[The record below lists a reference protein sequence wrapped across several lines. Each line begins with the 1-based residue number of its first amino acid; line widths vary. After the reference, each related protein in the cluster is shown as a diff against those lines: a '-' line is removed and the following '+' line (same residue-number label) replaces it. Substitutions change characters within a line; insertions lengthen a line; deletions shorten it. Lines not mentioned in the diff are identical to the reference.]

1 MQRIGFAYDLNLCST
16 VILQSQGGGFY
27 LSRNV
32 LHAYEEKLR
41 KVSNNTHYVKGGIR
55 TPFFYLLY
63 QMSEKASIVSRKI
76 SLMPVN
82 LESGRNVLLLSSCWW
97 LKVKQHWY
105 WINKHWMH
113 DSQMLKKPQN
123 QQGSMGKWFRCMWFT
138 RGCKG
143 FLRLESTATFSR
155 MVMQTNLHEYFV
167 SNLPVI
173 H

>member
-1 MQRIGFAYDLNLCST
+1 VQRIGFAYDLNLCST

-82 LESGRNVLLLSSCWW
+82 LESGRNVLLLSSC
-97 LKVKQHWY
+97 
-105 WINKHWMH
+105 
-113 DSQMLKKPQN
+113 
-123 QQGSMGKWFRCMWFT
+123 
-138 RGCKG
+138 
-143 FLRLESTATFSR
+143 
-155 MVMQTNLHEYFV
+155 
-167 SNLPVI
+167 
-173 H
+173 